1 MVHAWHYLG
10 VIDANLP
17 PTQRDANALD
27 AFLAP
32 HERDALA
39 RRERDANAH
48 QRERDAR
55 RDAYANALTHTSLR
69 DALAQRYVPPSPTS
83 HNAWRHT
90 TPTYTPTRDAL
101 CAPGRTPLPN
111 AWENQDPHARTHLRP
126 DPTCHHPLVKCV
138 HKW

>member
-27 AFLAP
+27 AYLAP

-39 RRERDANAH
+39 RRERDARDA
-48 QRERDAR
+48 QRARDAR
-55 RDAYANALTHTSLR
+55 RDAYANALAHTSLR
-69 DALAQRYVPPSPTS
+69 DALAQRYVPPSATS
-83 HNAWRHT
+83 SNAWRHT
-90 TPTYTPTRDAL
+90 IPVHKPSRPTLGAKG
-101 CAPGRTPLPN
+101 APEPN
-111 AWENQDPHARTHLRP
+111 AWETQGPHARAHLAP
-126 DPTCHHPLVKCV
+126 DKACHHPLVRCS